1 MALLKLHQLEKERLV
16 WRARQVAGP
25 DQRRQSSF
33 YPSLDAHLQGGWP
46 HAGLVELACGPTGIG
61 EVRLLLPLLAQ
72 AQSRLQVWINPP
84 AQLNGQALAQ
94 HGINL
99 SQTLLIRCHNPQQ
112 ALWSAEQSLN
122 SGCCS
127 HLILWAPSLIPPQAK
142 RLQVAA
148 KDNQALMFWLH
159 PQAEPSTSALPIS
172 ARLSLA
178 PLATGLQLKIH
189 KYQGQWPQH
198 PCCVD
203 MHELW
208 PSLAIPAHTPA
219 SVSPIV
225 ALPLQSR

>member
-1 MALLKLHQLEKERLV
+1 
-16 WRARQVAGP
+16 
-25 DQRRQSSF
+25 
-33 YPSLDAHLQGGWP
+33 
-46 HAGLVELACGPTGIG
+46 
-61 EVRLLLPLLAQ
+61 
-72 AQSRLQVWINPP
+72 
-84 AQLNGQALAQ
+84 
-94 HGINL
+94 
-99 SQTLLIRCHNPQQ
+99 
-112 ALWSAEQSLN
+112 
-122 SGCCS
+122 
-127 HLILWAPSLIPPQAK
+127 
-142 RLQVAA
+142 VAA

-178 PLATGLQLKIH
+178 PLATGLQLKVH

-208 PSLAIPAHTPA
+208 PSLAIPARTPA